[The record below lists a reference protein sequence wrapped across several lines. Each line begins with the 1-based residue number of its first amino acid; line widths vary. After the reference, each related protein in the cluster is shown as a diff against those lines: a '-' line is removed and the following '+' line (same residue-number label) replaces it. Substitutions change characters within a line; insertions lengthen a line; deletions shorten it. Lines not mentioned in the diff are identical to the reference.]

1 MYCAAVCTH
10 YALNTGEL
18 YVRSY
23 VCTCVQIAAV
33 NVEPANAL
41 SLPTWM
47 VHVSS
52 LIEWLAAM
60 ALIWRYAA
68 VSGLRQVQ

>member
-1 MYCAAVCTH
+1 
-10 YALNTGEL
+10 
-18 YVRSY
+18 
-23 VCTCVQIAAV
+23 
-33 NVEPANAL
+33 
-41 SLPTWM
+41 

-68 VSGLRQVQ
+68 VSGLQQVCDTTTIT